1 MITIALQIGILSIWM
16 SEVPI
21 WRANMINEIWLILNY
36 SKVVWDIDTKF
47 SPVVVL
53 ISFQL
58 STKFE
63 GHNSLKKTAMP
74 LGSSK
79 WKWAWR
85 AHFLSHTY
93 ETQKICC
100 FLEDVQIILVSL
112 FEFFD
117 YTKVEKNAGAFLSRC
132 SELLDWANRQA
143 SFHRLF
149 DLMAFLS
156 RETLGL
162 FRFWVF
168 SLMSD
173 KFYHTADFIERP
185 GPGCLHISYF

>member
-1 MITIALQIGILSIWM
+1 MYNWLSRG
-16 SEVPI
+16 SDKF
-21 WRANMINEIWLILNY
+21 WLILNY

-53 ISFQL
+53 MSFQL

-93 ETQKICC
+93 ETQEICC
-100 FLEDVQIILVSL
+100 FLADVQIILVSL

-117 YTKVEKNAGAFLSRC
+117 YIKVAKNAGAFLSRC
-132 SELLDWANRQA
+132 SELLVLAKRHYRFSTNRPKIHFIHAKSNIYIQKKIVCNNQSA
-143 SFHRLF
+143 KSLQFSF
-149 DLMAFLS
+149 AQ
-156 RETLGL
+156 
-162 FRFWVF
+162 V
-168 SLMSD
+168 
-173 KFYHTADFIERP
+173 IP
-185 GPGCLHISYF
+185 

>member
-1 MITIALQIGILSIWM
+1 MYDWLS
-16 SEVPI
+16 
-21 WRANMINEIWLILNY
+21 RGRDKFWLILNY

-53 ISFQL
+53 MSFQL

-93 ETQKICC
+93 ETQEICC
-100 FLEDVQIILVSL
+100 FLADVQIILVSL

-117 YTKVEKNAGAFLSRC
+117 YIKVAKNAGAFLSRC
-132 SELLDWANRQA
+132 SELFAPVH
-143 SFHRLF
+143 S
-149 DLMAFLS
+149 FLS
-156 RETLGL
+156 RPWFVRQFFTRSAKLTSSSFAAL
-162 FRFWVF
+162 WAR
-168 SLMSD
+168 SLHS
-173 KFYHTADFIERP
+173 RV
-185 GPGCLHISYF
+185 G

>member
-1 MITIALQIGILSIWM
+1 MYDWLST
-16 SEVPI
+16 V
-21 WRANMINEIWLILNY
+21 NDKFWLILNY

-53 ISFQL
+53 MSFQL

-63 GHNSLKKTAMP
+63 GHNLLKKTAMP

-100 FLEDVQIILVSL
+100 FLADVQIILVSL

-117 YTKVEKNAGAFLSRC
+117 YIKVAKNAGAFLSRC
-132 SELLDWANRQA
+132 SELLELTYVINMVDLPQSWTHPTLHCTVCRDCVLSIWNKITA
-143 SFHRLF
+143 S
-149 DLMAFLS
+149 S
-156 RETLGL
+156 
-162 FRFWVF
+162 
-168 SLMSD
+168 
-173 KFYHTADFIERP
+173 
-185 GPGCLHISYF
+185 

>member
-1 MITIALQIGILSIWM
+1 MPVDNQSVILYLWLSKVTNWL
-16 SEVPI
+16 STVNKEF
-21 WRANMINEIWLILNY
+21 WLILNY

-53 ISFQL
+53 MSFQL

-93 ETQKICC
+93 ETQEICC
-100 FLEDVQIILVSL
+100 FLADVQIILVSL

-117 YTKVEKNAGAFLSRC
+117 YIKVAKNAGAFLSRC
-132 SELLDWANRQA
+132 SELLAQCAGEWYDPQ
-143 SFHRLF
+143 
-149 DLMAFLS
+149 
-156 RETLGL
+156 
-162 FRFWVF
+162 
-168 SLMSD
+168 
-173 KFYHTADFIERP
+173 
-185 GPGCLHISYF
+185 YF

>member
-1 MITIALQIGILSIWM
+1 MYDWLST
-16 SEVPI
+16 V
-21 WRANMINEIWLILNY
+21 NDKFWLILNY

-53 ISFQL
+53 MSFQH

-79 WKWAWR
+79 RKWAWR

-93 ETQKICC
+93 ETQEICC
-100 FLEDVQIILVSL
+100 FLADVQIILVSF

-117 YTKVEKNAGAFLSRC
+117 YIKVAKNAGAFLSRC
-132 SELLDWANRQA
+132 SEL
-143 SFHRLF
+143 F
-149 DLMAFLS
+149 DLLKS
-156 RETLGL
+156 LICSSIRTLKGGTML
-162 FRFWVF
+162 PCNLR
-168 SLMSD
+168 D
-173 KFYHTADFIERP
+173 NKTAKYQNWRSE
-185 GPGCLHISYF
+185 

>member
-1 MITIALQIGILSIWM
+1 MYDWLS
-16 SEVPI
+16 
-21 WRANMINEIWLILNY
+21 RGRDKFWLILNY

-53 ISFQL
+53 MSFQL

-100 FLEDVQIILVSL
+100 FLADVQIILVSL
-112 FEFFD
+112 FKFFD
-117 YTKVEKNAGAFLSRC
+117 YIKVAKNAGAFLSRC
-132 SELLDWANRQA
+132 SELLELSYKLWKNP
-143 SFHRLF
+143 
-149 DLMAFLS
+149 LMGHIGMQKTVVIYS
-156 RETLGL
+156 
-162 FRFWVF
+162 
-168 SLMSD
+168 
-173 KFYHTADFIERP
+173 KFY
-185 GPGCLHISYF
+185 

>member
-1 MITIALQIGILSIWM
+1 MYDWLST
-16 SEVPI
+16 V
-21 WRANMINEIWLILNY
+21 NDKFWLILNY

-100 FLEDVQIILVSL
+100 FLADVQIILVSL

-117 YTKVEKNAGAFLSRC
+117 YKKVAKNAGAFLSRF
-132 SELLDWANRQA
+132 SELFEWVNICTPTFSVQFLFGCIIKRPVYLFLINLHNVT
-143 SFHRLF
+143 FHLF
-149 DLMAFLS
+149 LQL
-156 RETLGL
+156 
-162 FRFWVF
+162 
-168 SLMSD
+168 
-173 KFYHTADFIERP
+173 
-185 GPGCLHISYF
+185 

>member
-1 MITIALQIGILSIWM
+1 MYDWLS
-16 SEVPI
+16 
-21 WRANMINEIWLILNY
+21 RGRDKFWLILNY

-53 ISFQL
+53 MSFQL

-93 ETQKICC
+93 ETQEICC
-100 FLEDVQIILVSL
+100 FLADVKIILLS
-112 FEFFD
+112 FFD
-117 YTKVEKNAGAFLSRC
+117 LSYCLKVAKNAEAFLSRC
-132 SELLDWANRQA
+132 SELFVLGEFETKFEKHSTRTAQDEFRIFLCKILSVRAWIPPARQYNP
-143 SFHRLF
+143 FGLIF
-149 DLMAFLS
+149 GWICLS
-156 RETLGL
+156 T
-162 FRFWVF
+162 
-168 SLMSD
+168 
-173 KFYHTADFIERP
+173 I
-185 GPGCLHISYF
+185 

>member
-1 MITIALQIGILSIWM
+1 M
-16 SEVPI
+16 
-21 WRANMINEIWLILNY
+21 
-36 SKVVWDIDTKF
+36 VWDIDTKF

-53 ISFQL
+53 MSFQL

-93 ETQKICC
+93 ETQEICC
-100 FLEDVQIILVSL
+100 FLADVQIILVSL

-117 YTKVEKNAGAFLSRC
+117 YIKVAKNAGASC
-132 SELLDWANRQA
+132 
-143 SFHRLF
+143 
-149 DLMAFLS
+149 
-156 RETLGL
+156 
-162 FRFWVF
+162 F
-168 SLMSD
+168 SLWIVPWAICPLIFNLASICCSD
-173 KFYHTADFIERP
+173 YIVGWTFKFNRSYSCICFNRCMIF
-185 GPGCLHISYF
+185 GCNELKDSLGYWLSHRGCKNQLLQKANKYTKYLFYVYYSWRNKFLILSFYRTH

>member
-1 MITIALQIGILSIWM
+1 MYDWLST
-16 SEVPI
+16 V
-21 WRANMINEIWLILNY
+21 NDKFWLILNY

-53 ISFQL
+53 MSFQL

-79 WKWAWR
+79 WKWAWQ

-100 FLEDVQIILVSL
+100 FLADVQIILVSL

-117 YTKVEKNAGAFLSRC
+117 YIKVAKNAGAFLSRC
-132 SELLDWANRQA
+132 SELLAVCHWGSMAGSVIQA
-143 SFHRLF
+143 TGRTDFEDGLRTGTKLEVRNGLQSIHTIPEVN
-149 DLMAFLS
+149 MVS
-156 RETLGL
+156 PLGPA
-162 FRFWVF
+162 
-168 SLMSD
+168 M
-173 KFYHTADFIERP
+173 TP
-185 GPGCLHISYF
+185 GA